1 MKFIV
6 DLNDVGSVYS
16 SLAILANMS
25 SRPALSKACRA
36 CGQRSMTTTSR
47 LTRIRQSRISPPC
60 TSSSSIRLPC
70 RSLSTTTHSDATP
83 DPLPASALPA
93 TEPPTLNTVPTPTA
107 LSNTESPARQ
117 KSKPKTMI
125 ARITHIHNLTARAT
139 YTSQIWDPYFRKY
152 YTAQQH
158 VLVHDP
164 FPSLYLDKPALPTSP
179 KSKLTPSEV
188 GKLFTPK
195 SLLRIGDVVSITP
208 RESEDGTLDGKVGGK
223 GGHLTPEQVKEL
235 WLGRGKTTAKALLEA
250 EASALAAKADAKT
263 KTTKVSKENAAATRP
278 PAISSSTSNNASPAP
293 TAETLESTTAESPT
307 AATTATTTSQN
318 TSSPSSTET
327 PPATDQQT
335 RHDFFQSLSL
345 HRLLKKSQPK
355 HRTKLYQYYARSQSR
370 KMITTRGSRG
380 VKFVV
385 KEVLT
390 PVGYEMV
397 QRVAMA
403 REAQRVAFE
412 AGSVGSG
419 KGAGK
424 TSTGKAGGRDEAVVR
439 EEETGGENS
448 PWWKRKEGRGQ
459 WMMDEAAKHNAT
471 A

>member
-1 MKFIV
+1 MKFIF
-6 DLNDVGSVYS
+6 DLNAVGSIYS
-16 SLAILANMS
+16 ILNIFANMS
-25 SRPALSKACRA
+25 SRPVLSKACRA
-36 CGQRSMTTTSR
+36 CGQRSITKTSR
-47 LTRIRQSRISPPC
+47 PARIRQPRMASPY
-60 TSSSSIRLPC
+60 TSSSSIRLPY

-83 DPLPASALPA
+83 DSLPASALPA
-93 TEPPTLNTVPTPTA
+93 TASPMLDTTPTPTP
-107 LSNTESPARQ
+107 LPNTESPARQ
-117 KSKPKTMI
+117 KPKLKTMI

-179 KSKLTPSEV
+179 NSKLTPSEV

-208 RESEDGTLDGKVGGK
+208 REAEDGTLDGKVGGK
-223 GGHLTPEQVKEL
+223 GGHLTPEQVKDL
-235 WLGRGKTTAKALLEA
+235 WLSRGKTTAKVLLEA

-263 KTTKVSKENAAATRP
+263 KTTKVSKKNAAATRP
-278 PAISSSTSNNASPAP
+278 PANSSSTANNASPTP
-293 TAETLESTTAESPT
+293 TPDALDS
-307 AATTATTTSQN
+307 TTATTSSENSSNTIQPTPNISNTESQ
-318 TSSPSSTET
+318 
-327 PPATDQQT
+327 AQT

-419 KGAGK
+419 KGGGK
-424 TSTGKAGGRDEAVVR
+424 TSTGKAGGRDEAVVG
-439 EEETGGENS
+439 EEETGGERS
-448 PWWKRKEGRGQ
+448 PWWKRKEGRGS

-471 A
+471 STA